1 MSSGLDMVINNE
13 KGAYM
18 YYDDNVDN
26 DDNNDDN
33 ENENGKTHVLYL
45 YLKLTKPEL
54 KRALPLSYVDPGE
67 DSQNSKN
74 YLNAIFVNGR
84 DYLGQTSLEE
94 VITNI
99 KDKNMVNIITNDY
112 EKVSLKLPNLT
123 QQDFNNQVHFS
134 QEQLEINE

>member
-18 YYDDNVDN
+18 YYDDG
-26 DDNNDDN
+26 DNNEN
-33 ENENGKTHVLYL
+33 NENGKTHVLYL
-45 YLKLTKPEL
+45 YLKLTKSEL

-74 YLNAIFVNGR
+74 YFNAIFVNGR
-84 DYLGQTSLEE
+84 DYLGQTTLKE

-99 KDKNMVNIITNDY
+99 KDKNMVNILTNDY

-123 QQDFNNQVHFS
+123 QEYFNNQVHFS